1 MSRPASRAN
10 SRPPSRPASRAASVS
25 SSVRTRESQPRDTR
39 GGQADLSVTL
49 RDCDHLIRQGIVGLP
64 GGVTKTGCPLIIFPN
79 TFRFHEILESDLHL
93 LLTYLVSI
101 TPRSHDTTPGFAL
114 LIDRATESWPTI
126 QAVFTKVISV
136 FPATIKEVFL
146 VYKYP
151 AGGAMLGQLV
161 DSNYLLDFDIFHV
174 SAVTEL
180 LHYIDP
186 KYLSSDLGGSNGC
199 QVEAW
204 INTQY
209 LVDKFT
215 VR

>member
-1 MSRPASRAN
+1 MAVGRNFSLCSTRLCLCFQEQ
-10 SRPPSRPASRAASVS
+10 S
-25 SSVRTRESQPRDTR
+25 SKCFYSTHIHQVDN
-39 GGQADLSVTL
+39 LY
-49 RDCDHLIRQGIVGLP
+49 
-64 GGVTKTGCPLIIFPN
+64 F
-79 TFRFHEILESDLHL
+79 F
-93 LLTYLVSI
+93 Y
-101 TPRSHDTTPGFAL
+101 
-114 LIDRATESWPTI
+114 I
-126 QAVFTKVISV
+126 QFKSFVCSGKPV
-136 FPATIKEVFL
+136 
-146 VYKYP
+146 
-151 AGGAMLGQLV
+151 LGQLV